1 MQYIYRYIPSN
12 STNSPDFTTLA
23 EINSKKLE
31 HVHKFTIPLVS
42 VQFVEKQLK
51 HLDTGKATGIDN
63 VSAKYFKMSAAIVAP
78 ILVHISNYSIKSN
91 SFPTLFKTAKV
102 VPIYKKGDNTV
113 MSKYRPISILPV
125 ISLI

>member
-1 MQYIYRYIPSN
+1 MQYIYRYISSN

-63 VSAKYFKMSAAIVAP
+63 VSAKYFKMNAAIVAP
-78 ILVHISNYSIKSN
+78 ILVHIFNCSIKSKY
-91 SFPTLFKTAKV
+91 FPTLFKTAKV
-102 VPIYKKGDNTV
+102 MPIYKKGDKSVN
-113 MSKYRPISILPV
+113 L
-125 ISLI
+125 